1 VDSGKLGGV
10 NIVLVHG
17 LAGSSRWWRAVVPDL
32 EARHRVEVL
41 DLPRGDPL
49 DAVAPRIDGAVLV
62 GHSLGG
68 LVCVRAA
75 LRHPERVRALV
86 LVAPVGVPLARSLTQ
101 NLTPLVRA
109 VVAAPTVLVPLLVR
123 DALRMGPFA
132 LARGA
137 ATAVGADV
145 RAELSSLH
153 LPTLLVWGSRDPLVP
168 AELAEEWHRA
178 LPDARLAVLEGVAHA
193 PMLECPHELARE
205 LLDFLEE
212 VENEAA

>member
-1 VDSGKLGGV
+1 MD
-10 NIVLVHG
+10 IVLVHG

-32 EARHRVEVL
+32 EAHHRVEVL

-75 LRHPERVRALV
+75 LKHPERVRALV

-101 NLTPLVRA
+101 NLAPLVRT
-109 VVAAPTVLVPLLVR
+109 VVAAPRALVPLLVR
-123 DALRMGPFA
+123 DAIRMGPFA
-132 LARGA
+132 LVRGA

-145 RAELSSLH
+145 REELSSLH
-153 LPTLLVWGSRDPLVP
+153 IPTLLVWGSRDPLVP
-168 AELAEEWHRA
+168 PGLAEEWHRA

-193 PMLECPHELARE
+193 PMLERPHELARA
-205 LLDFLEE
+205 LLDFLDE
-212 VENEAA
+212 VEHQAA